1 MHLREQLR
9 PYIDSL
15 YRAAADSGAPVIRML
30 LYEFSND
37 AQAAHVSD
45 QFMLGSTYL
54 AAPVLQPNVT
64 HRSVYFPVLPKGE
77 AWRPFFF
84 PHVEAA
90 AATAEAAA
98 VVAAA
103 ADGNGALR
111 SSSSRDAR
119 RHASARG
126 RGRDRGR
133 DLAHGETEG
142 LQAGQPVGPPLLIPG
157 GRTIAV
163 ATPLDSF
170 PLYERVQTTS
180 EGRTV

>member
-1 MHLREQLR
+1 
-9 PYIDSL
+9 
-15 YRAAADSGAPVIRML
+15 
-30 LYEFSND
+30 
-37 AQAAHVSD
+37 
-45 QFMLGSTYL
+45 MLGSTYL

-119 RHASARG
+119 RHARARG
-126 RGRDRGR
+126 RGRD
-133 DLAHGETEG
+133 LAHETEG
-142 LQAGQPVGPPLLIPG
+142 LQAGQPVGSPLLIPG